1 MAVRLLTMKLSR
13 KSQCQISFSN
23 TVVEASLIGIPSS
36 TGVPQVVC
44 PLWLDC
50 LDYAARVEW
59 LGIGRDANRKVGYP
73 IEANELG
80 MAMASV
86 VGYQGHFALSDGMR
100 ERARGLAVSSRKH
113 GGSGAAAEKVLEIL
127 KEK

>member
-1 MAVRLLTMKLSR
+1 MGDIYIR
-13 KSQCQISFSN
+13 
-23 TVVEASLIGIPSS
+23 

-73 IEANELG
+73 VEARELG
-80 MAMASV
+80 MAMATV
-86 VGYQGHFALSDGMR
+86 VGWPGHSALSEGMR
-100 ERARGLAVSSRKH
+100 ERARELAVESRKY
-113 GGSGAAAEKVLEIL
+113 GGSGKAAERVLEIL
-127 KEK
+127 NEE